1 MNEVKIYMSDP
12 SLTTDSQATVL
23 ETVKLMRD
31 HKVGSILIMEN
42 ERSIG
47 IFTETDLLRKVVADE
62 KDLGNVK
69 ISAVMS
75 APVITIDPDASLVKA
90 FMIMQQKKVRH
101 LVVTEK
107 TKTVGVISIKD
118 IANYYVNKFSNNS
131 EKTGE
136 PKEES

>member
-12 SLTTDSQATVL
+12 SLTTDSEATVL

-47 IFTETDLLRKVVADE
+47 IFTETDLLRKVVAEE

-75 APVITIDPDASLVKA
+75 TPVITIDPEASLVKA
-90 FMIMQQKKVRH
+90 FMIMQQKRVRH

-118 IANYYVNKFSNNS
+118 IANYYVNKFGNNS

-136 PKEES
+136 SEEES